1 MSNRFAGLASRTAPP
16 PKVEEFIQGAVDRQ
30 NGITDSSSMPEPVQ
44 QRKPKEKK
52 QVQKVLVSFTV
63 PDAQLLGELA
73 HLPIKCT
80 QSEIVSAAVRAFGE
94 MTVEQQL
101 EWIKRV
107 QI

>member
-1 MSNRFAGLASRTAPP
+1 MSNRFAGLASRVATPA
-16 PKVEEFIQGAVDRQ
+16 KVNQFIQGAVDRQ
-30 NGITDSSSMPEPVQ
+30 NGTTDSSSTSEPVQ

-80 QSEIVSAAVRAFGE
+80 QSEIVSAAVRAFGG